1 MAPLDDAAN
10 RQTRTL
16 VERAGIDIDLVG
28 DDVDVEIGLI
38 DLR

>member
-1 MAPLDDAAN
+1 
-10 RQTRTL
+10 

-28 DDVDVEIGLI
+28 DDVDAEIGLI